1 MWTSDQRTKSGKRR
15 SGTAI
20 LLLFATIFWTAVP
33 ATDLSA
39 GPVNNRIDM
48 IPTITGI
55 NIQDGQLIASGAATS
70 IVDGRVHTV
79 PFSTTLDIR
88 LAPNQVGA
96 VCPILDLHLGPINL
110 DLLGLVVKT
119 SEICLKL
126 TAYEDGGLLGRLL
139 CAVGTRLKAG
149 QPLEQILAGQ
159 TYGNLP
165 GLSRQQVSD
174 FRTGLKNVLN
184 ESLAHLED
192 AMGAAISAAT
202 PCSIL
207 HLELGPIHLDLLGL
221 VVIVDDCDGGPVI
234 VDVTGEKGLLGTLL
248 CGLLGKGAGVGQ
260 TLAELLERAS
270 SQ

>member
-15 SGTAI
+15 SGTVI
-20 LLLFATIFWTAVP
+20 LALFATIFWTAVP
-33 ATDLSA
+33 AMDLSA

-48 IPTITGI
+48 IPTITAI
-55 NIQDGQLIASGAATS
+55 NIQDGRLIASGATTS

-79 PFSTTLDIR
+79 PFSTTLDIK
-88 LAPNQVGA
+88 LARNQLGA

-119 SEICLKL
+119 SEICINL
-126 TAYEDGGLLGRLL
+126 TAYENGGLLGRLL

-149 QPLEQILAGQ
+149 QPLDQMLAGQ
-159 TYGNLP
+159 AYGDLP

-174 FRTGLKNVLN
+174 FRAGLKTVLN

-192 AMGAAISAAT
+192 ATGAAISAAV
-202 PCSIL
+202 PCDIL
-207 HLELGPIHLDLLGL
+207 HLELGPIRLDLLGL
-221 VVIVDDCDGGPVI
+221 VIIIDDCDGGPVI
-234 VDVTGEKGLLGTLL
+234 VDVTGEKGLLGSLL
-248 CGLLGKGAGVGQ
+248 CALLGNGTGVGQ
-260 TLAELLERAS
+260 TLGELLERTS